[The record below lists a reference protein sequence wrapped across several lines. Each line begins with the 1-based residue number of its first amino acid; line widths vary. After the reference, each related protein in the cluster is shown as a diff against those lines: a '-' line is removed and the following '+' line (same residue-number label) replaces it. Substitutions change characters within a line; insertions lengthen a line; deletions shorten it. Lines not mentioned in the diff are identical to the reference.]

1 MTESIV
7 LPSLFLYMTCMS
19 SSSNDASGLLRVG
32 NEVPNVAKRIL
43 LMFRTTSVSSAA
55 DLTGV
60 DDSAERISSI
70 S

>member
-32 NEVPNVAKRIL
+32 NEDPNVAKRIL

-55 DLTGV
+55 ALTGV
-60 DDSAERISSI
+60 DDSAEGISSI